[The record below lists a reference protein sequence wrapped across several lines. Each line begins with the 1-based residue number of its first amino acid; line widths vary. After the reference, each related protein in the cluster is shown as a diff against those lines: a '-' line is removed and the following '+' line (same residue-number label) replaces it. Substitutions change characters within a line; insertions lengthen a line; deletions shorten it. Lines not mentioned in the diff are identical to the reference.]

1 MLGLLTLV
9 GVGLIHA
16 DSRRARRLAL
26 GMVAIGISCCF
37 VILFA
42 YTRPYLGQFAVQPDD
57 LRALMADLD
66 ESQPAAQL
74 GAL

>member
-1 MLGLLTLV
+1 
-9 GVGLIHA
+9 
-16 DSRRARRLAL
+16 
-26 GMVAIGISCCF
+26 

>member
-1 MLGLLTLV
+1 
-9 GVGLIHA
+9 LIHA